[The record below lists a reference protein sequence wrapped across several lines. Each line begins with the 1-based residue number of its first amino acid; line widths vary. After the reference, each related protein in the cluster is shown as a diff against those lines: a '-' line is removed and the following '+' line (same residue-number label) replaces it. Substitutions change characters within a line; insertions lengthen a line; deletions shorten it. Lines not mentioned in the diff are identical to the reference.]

1 MGLFVISALKETT
14 QFILKAKKIGVI
26 TNPMHSY
33 HKVHSDRLTIKKP
46 GTMPGLPYHLGF
58 LSSPTF

>member
-46 GTMPGLPYHLGF
+46 GTMPGLPYHLVF
-58 LSSPTF
+58 